1 MDHGSG
7 PNNIPLLYP
16 PSPPSR
22 GSVVVLDPM
31 VVMAGLLDHDDLLPL
46 PAPHVAP
53 LLDDHH
59 LTRLLIVVAAL
70 LHHHHLGLV
79 MAGLALDVNDTAGCS
94 VAAATATVAWSWRP
108 VSLGGRTVRARGRS
122 RLSRRRPVRAGR
134 SVLPGRGCSVL
145 PRRWAVL
152 AGRRSVLRGRRSVL
166 PRGCPVL
173 PRRRSVLPGW
183 RSVLPRGCPV
193 LRCTICLLWGGT
205 ILPWRRRSIARWGS
219 VAGGRGGAVLGGH
232 RWRTGGAIG
241 LGLQGGSAIV
251 R

>member
-59 LTRLLIVVAAL
+59 LTRLLVVVAAL

-79 MAGLALDVNDTAGCS
+79 MAGLALDVDDTAGGS
-94 VAAATATVAWSWRP
+94 VAAATTTVAWSWCP
-108 VSLGGRTVRARGRS
+108 VSLGGCTVRAWGRS
-122 RLSRRRPVRAGR
+122 ILSRRRPVRAGR
-134 SVLPGRGCSVL
+134 AVLPRRGCSVL

-152 AGRRSVLRGRRSVL
+152 AGRRSVLRGWRSVL
-166 PRGCPVL
+166 PG
-173 PRRRSVLPGW
+173 RRSVLPGW
-183 RSVLPRGCPV
+183 RSVLPRRCPV
-193 LRCTICLLWGGT
+193 LRCTVCLLWGGT

-219 VAGGRGGAVLGGH
+219 VAGGRGCAVLGGH

-241 LGLQGGSAIV
+241 LGLQGGSAIA